1 VAEAEGE
8 GEGGGLVSSRYVVYR
23 DDIEPRQALRDPM
36 QVRPV
41 LTESLGCSYLT
52 ESVLTI
58 TPGTTRPRAC
68 GAHEELL
75 FVLRGYGNLRLGG
88 TVQSFGPESGIYVG
102 AGETYELEIT
112 DGAGAE
118 IVSVQVVNPAGDE
131 VEAGERRTISLLD
144 GQEIGHATAG
154 REYRILADPSTGFR
168 SGTHFVGDVPASDP
182 APMHYHRYNEVIYV
196 MQGVGILHIDGE
208 HNPLYPGACIHL
220 PARILHQVEN
230 TGEIPMR
237 EVAVFVPAGSPAA
250 AYLPDGTSAYPT
262 QPDDP
267 DGGVQ

>member
-1 VAEAEGE
+1 M
-8 GEGGGLVSSRYVVYR
+8 SSRYVVYR
-23 DDIEPRQALRDPM
+23 DDIQPRQVPQDLTQA
-36 QVRPV
+36 RPV
-41 LTESLGCSYLT
+41 LTESLGCTYLT
-52 ESVLTI
+52 ETVLTI
-58 TPGTTRPRAC
+58 APGTTHPRAC
-68 GAHEELL
+68 GEQEELL
-75 FVLRGYGNLRLGG
+75 FVLRGHGNLLLDG
-88 TVQSFGPESGIYVG
+88 TVQPFGPESGIYIG
-102 AGETYELEIT
+102 AGETYQLEIT
-112 DGAGAE
+112 DGDSAE
-118 IVSVQVVNPAGDE
+118 LVSVQVVNPAGDE